1 MMEGT
6 TDRRPI
12 ESRQWPVMQR
22 LAKLLARN
30 GITPNQISIAS
41 IVMAGAGAASLT
53 YAPENALLF
62 LPALLFIQL
71 RLVCNLLDGIVAV
84 EHGKGTP
91 LGSLYNEFPDR
102 ISDTLLI
109 VALGC
114 AAGLPSTGWAAALA
128 AALTAYVRL
137 AGGSLGLPQSFRGI
151 MAKQKR
157 MALMSALCLI
167 APVEDLLFG
176 SRASLSIG
184 LWVLLCGS
192 LWTCVTRTRD
202 IAERLQQRF
211 GDSK

>member
-1 MMEGT
+1 MIEGA

-12 ESRQWPVMQR
+12 ESRQWPAMQR

-30 GITPNQISIAS
+30 GVTPNQISIAS
-41 IVMAGAGAASLT
+41 IVMAAAGAASLT
-53 YAPENALLF
+53 YAPDNVLLF
-62 LPALLFIQL
+62 VPALLFIQL

-109 VALGC
+109 VALGY
-114 AAGLPSTGWAAALA
+114 AAAEPSTGWAAALA

-137 AGGSLGLPQSFRGI
+137 AGGSLGLPQSFNGV
-151 MAKQKR
+151 MAKQRR
-157 MALMSALCLI
+157 MALMSALCLM
-167 APVEDLLFG
+167 APVEQMLLS
-176 SRASLSIG
+176 SRFSLSIG

-192 LWTCVTRTRD
+192 LWTCVTRTQD

-211 GDSK
+211 SDSK